1 MAGGGGAW
9 KVAYADFVTAM
20 MAFFMVMWLTSQ
32 KPDVKE
38 AIAEYFN
45 NPSGRQITG
54 NPNKSFLPNRESA
67 GGRKGRT
74 KGKESAKDQTKM
86 TDEGART
93 NVGTIVSFGANSIA
107 LSEEARKKLDE
118 MLPELQGKPHR
129 IEVRGHALS
138 DSQQA
143 GDVSLDALNISFQ
156 RALGT
161 MQYLVAAGIE
171 PNRIRLS
178 QAGASEP
185 MISNNQVDPSANARV
200 EVYLLG
206 ETYEAPSETI
216 RRMVSTKAAIA
227 AADAAPEETPPPE
240 EAHGKAA
247 KPKSSGAH

>member
-45 NPSGRQITG
+45 NPTGRQISG
-54 NPNKSFLPNRESA
+54 SPNKSLLPNRDAA

-93 NVGTIVSFGANSIA
+93 NVGTVVSFNANSVA
-107 LSEEARKKLDE
+107 LSDESKKKIDD

-138 DSQQA
+138 DSQQS

-156 RALGT
+156 RSLAT
-161 MQYLVAAGIE
+161 MQYLVTAGIE

-178 QAGASEP
+178 QSGASEP
-185 MISNNQVDPSANARV
+185 LLSNNEVDTAANARV
-200 EVYLLG
+200 EIYLLG

-216 RRMVSTKAAIA
+216 RRLVSTKAAIA
-227 AADAAPEETPPPE
+227 AADAAPEEAPSSE
-240 EAHGKAA
+240 DSHGKAA
-247 KPKSSGAH
+247 KPKSGGVH